1 MKESKVAEPK
11 RLKKEELTSS
21 ATQPGKRERT
31 KQANRE
37 AILLAAAKVF
47 AELGYGAT
55 TVRDI
60 IRQTDLAAGTFYN
73 YFKSKEE
80 VFEALSDQSAL
91 RVRPRLRDERVKAQN
106 FEDFIIGSFRTF
118 FEYAESDRDY
128 FNVMRRNT
136 GALRVRMDTPE
147 IVAGFDELEQD
158 IRDGIAQGLLPDV
171 DPSYLT
177 GAMIGVAFEV
187 CDRMLQRNPIDVDN
201 AAKFASDLFLGGL
214 RSMTGNS

>member
-1 MKESKVAEPK
+1 MAQPKTIGSEP
-11 RLKKEELTSS
+11 LS
-21 ATQPGKRERT
+21 ATDRQPGKREKT

-37 AILLAAAKVF
+37 AILLAAAQVF

-60 IRQTDLAAGTFYN
+60 IRRTDLAAGTFYN

-91 RVRPRLRDERVKAQN
+91 RVRPRLHAERVNASD
-106 FEDFIIGSFRTF
+106 FEDFITGSFRTF

-147 IVAGFDELEQD
+147 IVAGFDELEHD
-158 IRDGIAQGLLPDV
+158 IRAAIAQGLLPDV

-187 CDRMLQRNPIDVDN
+187 CDRMLQRDPIDVDH

-214 RSMTGNS
+214 RGMSGK